1 MFIAVLGIGTWGLV
15 VLGGILFLVYE
26 AEGK

>member
-15 VLGGILFLVYE
+15 VLGGILYMVYE
-26 AEGK
+26 EEGK